1 MNHPIQMIHQM
12 TITKKRNNK
21 DMTNY
26 ENLSGLDKAAI
37 IFQVYGESLALSFF
51 TDLPESSIIKIRVRS
66 KELKGIPSELKK
78 TVLEEFYFKMMT
90 DKYQKSKPSSVR
102 LFDFLDNLN
111 EEQIYYLLK
120 TEKET
125 VMALAIDQVDQSK
138 RNSFLSELEP
148 DTKNAVIRELGG
160 LKSIPL
166 EMVVNIAHELEKK
179 ASFLPEP
186 KVFSRGGGKK
196 IADIL
201 NQMTEDETNNYL
213 TQLMNDD
220 PETYAEV
227 KKYLLTFEDLLSM
240 SDDVAADFWANPDID
255 LDELAKALKGVDDER
270 TNVILEVLPKKKQAM
285 YTPIDKPM
293 KKKDVMTS
301 RKSIVKVASDMAKA
315 GEIRIEDILS
325 GADDEMID

>member
-1 MNHPIQMIHQM
+1 M
-12 TITKKRNNK
+12 TSQPKKITQKGNNK
-21 DMTNY
+21 IMTTY

-51 TDLPESSIIKIRVRS
+51 TDIPESSIIKIRVRS
-66 KELKGIPSELKK
+66 RELKGVPAGLKK

-90 DKYQKSKPSSVR
+90 DKYKTNRPSSVR
-102 LFDFLDNLN
+102 LFDFLDNLDD
-111 EEQIYYLLK
+111 EQIFYLLK

-125 VMALAIDQVDQSK
+125 VMALAIDQVSETQ
-138 RNSFLSELEP
+138 RNTFLSQLTPESR
-148 DTKNAVIRELGG
+148 NVVIKELGS

-201 NQMTEDETNNYL
+201 NQMTDDEANSYL

-220 PETYAEV
+220 PETYTEV
-227 KKYLLTFEDLLSM
+227 KKYLLTFDDLLSM
-240 SDDVAADFWANPDID
+240 SDDIAADFWANPDID
-255 LDELAKALKGVDDER
+255 LDELAKALKGIDDE
-270 TNVILEVLPKKKQAM
+270 TINAILEVLPKKKQAM
-285 YTPIDKPM
+285 YTPIEKPM
-293 KKKDVMTS
+293 RKKDVMAA
-301 RKSIVKVASDMAKA
+301 RKVIVGLASEMAKS
-315 GEIRIEDILS
+315 GEMKIEDILS
-325 GADDEMID
+325 GADDEMIE

>member
-1 MNHPIQMIHQM
+1 
-12 TITKKRNNK
+12 
-21 DMTNY
+21 MTNY

-66 KELKGIPSELKK
+66 KELKGIPSDLKK

-90 DKYQKSKPSSVR
+90 DKYQNNKPSSVR
-102 LFDFLDNLN
+102 LFDFLDGLN
-111 EEQIYYLLK
+111 DEQIFYLLK

-138 RNSFLSELEP
+138 RNTFLSQLPP
-148 DTKNAVIRELGG
+148 DARNVVIRELGS
-160 LKSIPL
+160 LKTIPL
-166 EMVVNIAHELEKK
+166 EMVVNIANELEKK
-179 ASFLPEP
+179 ASFLPAP
-186 KVFSRGGGKK
+186 KIFSRGGGKK

-201 NQMTEDETNNYL
+201 NNMTEDDANSYL

-227 KKYLLTFEDLLSM
+227 KQYLLTFDDLLSM
-240 SDDVAADFWANPDID
+240 SDDLAADFWANPDID
-255 LDELAKALKGVDDER
+255 LDELAKGLKGVDSDK
-270 TNVILEVLPKKKQAM
+270 TTAILEVLPKKKQAM
-285 YTPIDKPM
+285 YTPIDTPM
-293 KKKDVMTS
+293 KKKDVMAS
-301 RKSIVKVASDMAKA
+301 RKNIVKVATDMASA

-325 GADDEMID
+325 GADDEMIE

>member
-1 MNHPIQMIHQM
+1 
-12 TITKKRNNK
+12 
-21 DMTNY
+21 MTNY

-66 KELKGIPSELKK
+66 KELTGIPPELKK

-90 DKYQKSKPSSVR
+90 DKYQNNKPSSVR
-102 LFDFLDNLN
+102 LFDFLDDLN
-111 EEQIYYLLK
+111 DEQIYYLLK

-125 VMALAIDQVDQSK
+125 VMALAIDQVSQPQ
-138 RNSFLSELEP
+138 RNNFLSELSPE
-148 DTKNAVIRELGG
+148 TRNVVIKELGS

-201 NQMTEDETNNYL
+201 NQMSEDEANSYL

-240 SDDVAADFWANPDID
+240 SDDIAADFWANPDID
-255 LDELAKALKGVDDER
+255 LDELAKALKGIDEE
-270 TNVILEVLPKKKQAM
+270 VINSILDVLPKKKQAM
-285 YTPIDKPM
+285 YTPIEKPM
-293 KKKDVMTS
+293 RKKDVMAA
-301 RKSIVKVASDMAKA
+301 RKVIVSLASEMAKS
-315 GEIRIEDILS
+315 GEIKIEDILS
-325 GADDEMID
+325 GSDDEMIE

>member
-102 LFDFLDNLN
+102 LFDFLDDLN

-285 YTPIDKPM
+285 YTPIEKPM

>member
-21 DMTNY
+21 AMTNY

-148 DTKNAVIRELGG
+148 DTKNAVIRELGS

-201 NQMTEDETNNYL
+201 NQMTEDEANSYL
-213 TQLMNDD
+213 TQLMNDN

-270 TNVILEVLPKKKQAM
+270 TNIILEVLPKKKQAM
-285 YTPIDKPM
+285 YTPIEKPM

>member
-1 MNHPIQMIHQM
+1 
-12 TITKKRNNK
+12 
-21 DMTNY
+21 MTNY

-66 KELKGIPSELKK
+66 KELKGVPSELKK
-78 TVLEEFYFKMMT
+78 SVLEEFYFKMMT
-90 DKYQKSKPSSVR
+90 EKYQKNKPASVR

-125 VMALAIDQVDQSK
+125 VMALAIDQVSTSK
-138 RNSFLSELEP
+138 RNTFLNELNP
-148 DTKNAVIRELGG
+148 DIKNHVIRELGN
-160 LKSIPL
+160 LKAIPL
-166 EMVVNIAHELEKK
+166 EMVVNIAKELEKK

-201 NQMTEDETNNYL
+201 NQMSEDEANNYL
-213 TQLMNDD
+213 TQLINDD

-227 KKYLLTFEDLLSM
+227 KKHLLTFDDLLNM
-240 SDDVAADFWANPDID
+240 SEDIAADFWANPDID
-255 LDELAKALKGVDDER
+255 LDDLCQALKGVDSDQTSSIIEM
-270 TNVILEVLPKKKQAM
+270 LPKKKQAM
-285 YTPIDKPM
+285 YTPIEKPL
-293 KKKDVMTS
+293 KKKDVMAS
-301 RKSIVKVASDMAKA
+301 RKSIVKVATDMTSS
-315 GEIRIEDILS
+315 GELRVEDILS
-325 GADDEMID
+325 GVDDEMIE

>member
-1 MNHPIQMIHQM
+1 
-12 TITKKRNNK
+12 
-21 DMTNY
+21 MTNY

-66 KELKGIPSELKK
+66 KELKGVPSELKK
-78 TVLEEFYFKMMT
+78 SVLEEFYFKMMT
-90 DKYQKSKPSSVR
+90 EKYQKNKPASVR

-125 VMALAIDQVDQSK
+125 VMALAIDQVSTSK
-138 RNSFLSELEP
+138 RNTFLNELNP
-148 DTKNAVIRELGG
+148 DIKNNVIRELGN
-160 LKSIPL
+160 LRAIPL
-166 EMVVNIAHELEKK
+166 EMVVNIAKELEKK

-201 NQMTEDETNNYL
+201 NQMSEDEANNYL
-213 TQLMNDD
+213 TQLINDD

-227 KKYLLTFEDLLSM
+227 KKHLLTFDDLLNM
-240 SDDVAADFWANPDID
+240 SEDIAADFWANPDID
-255 LDELAKALKGVDDER
+255 LDDLCQALKGVDSDQTSSIIEM
-270 TNVILEVLPKKKQAM
+270 LPKKKQAM
-285 YTPIDKPM
+285 YTSIEKPL
-293 KKKDVMTS
+293 KKKDVMAS
-301 RKSIVKVASDMAKA
+301 RKSIVKVATDMTSS
-315 GEIRIEDILS
+315 GELRVEDILS
-325 GADDEMID
+325 GVDDEMIE